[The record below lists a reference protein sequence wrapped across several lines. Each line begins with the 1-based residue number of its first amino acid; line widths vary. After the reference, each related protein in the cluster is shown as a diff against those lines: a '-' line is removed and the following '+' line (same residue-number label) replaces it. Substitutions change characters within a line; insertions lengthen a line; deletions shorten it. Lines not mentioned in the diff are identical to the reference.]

1 MYMKYIIILM
11 LLFMNHCNDF
21 APLLDNKILIL
32 IVKKIEDDQ
41 YLCPW
46 TVTISINCTQKSA
59 KINGSLLYSGIN
71 MINSTVYSSNNK
83 TLNARL
89 LARVITGCHYT

>member
-1 MYMKYIIILM
+1 MKYIVILM

-46 TVTISINCTQKSA
+46 TVTISINCTKKSA

-71 MINSTVYSSNNK
+71 MINSTVYNK
-83 TLNARL
+83 LHFL
-89 LARVITGCHYT
+89 ITAMTSEHLTHNLPQGCK